1 MIHTTFEEMKRYES
15 MNPFFAGAFKAIA
28 AMKEEAF
35 VKGRHEVDG
44 DNVYVNAIEYDTK
57 PEKDCIF
64 EAHRKYIDVMYL
76 YEGEEFIGY
85 TPLKNLKNITMPYN
99 EKDECCLA
107 ALEPETMKIHML
119 PGDVCIL
126 FPEDAHAPSMQAA
139 ESVHVKKLIA
149 KVLL

>member
-1 MIHTTFEEMKRYES
+1 MIHTTIEEMKRYES
-15 MNPFFAGAFKAIA
+15 LNPFFGKAFQAIT
-28 AMKEEAF
+28 AMSRETFE
-35 VKGRHEVDG
+35 KGRHEVDG
-44 DNVYVNAIEYDTK
+44 DNVFVNAIEYDTK
-57 PEKDCIF
+57 PEDACIF

-85 TPLKNLKNITMPYN
+85 TPLKNLKNITMPYS
-99 EKDECCLA
+99 EKDECLLA
-107 ALEPETMKIHML
+107 KLEPETMKIHML

-126 FPEDAHAPSMQAA
+126 FPEDAHAPSIEAG

>member
-15 MNPFFAGAFKAIA
+15 LNPFFAEAFAAIA

-35 VKGRHEVDG
+35 AKGRHEVDG
-44 DNVYVNAIEYDTK
+44 DNVFVNAIEYDTK
-57 PEKDCIF
+57 PADACIF

-76 YEGEEFIGY
+76 YEGEEYIGY
-85 TPLKNLKNITMPYN
+85 TPLKNLKNITMPYS
-99 EKDECCLA
+99 EKDECLLA
-107 ALEPETMKIHML
+107 KLEPETMQVHML

-126 FPEDAHAPSMQAA
+126 FPEDAHAPSMQVAG
-139 ESVHVKKLIA
+139 SVHVKKLIA